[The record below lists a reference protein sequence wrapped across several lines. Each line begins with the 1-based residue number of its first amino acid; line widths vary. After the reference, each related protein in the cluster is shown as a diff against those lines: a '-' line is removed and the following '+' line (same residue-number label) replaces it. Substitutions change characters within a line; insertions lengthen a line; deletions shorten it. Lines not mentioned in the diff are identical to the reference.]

1 MIQRLRGRESFAR
14 LRREGTRVRSGPL
27 WCVMLADSSLEF
39 AHVGFAIG
47 RTAGPAVERNRVR
60 RRLREILRTV
70 DLSPGLY
77 LFGLATPARETTF
90 DALRHAV
97 QGMLS
102 RVPVSRTL
110 SAGS

>member
-1 MIQRLRGRESFAR
+1 
-14 LRREGTRVRSGPL
+14 
-27 WCVMLADSSLEF
+27 MLTDSSLEF

-47 RTAGPAVERNRVR
+47 RAAGPAVERNRVR

-77 LFGLATPARETTF
+77 LFGLATPARDTTF
-90 DALRHAV
+90 DVLQRGIQEIV
-97 QGMLS
+97 S
-102 RVPVSRTL
+102 RVSAPRTL

>member
-1 MIQRLRGRESFAR
+1 
-14 LRREGTRVRSGPL
+14 
-27 WCVMLADSSLEF
+27 MLIDSSLEF

-47 RTAGPAVERNRVR
+47 RTSGPAVERNRVR

-90 DALRHAV
+90 DSLRHGV
-97 QGMLS
+97 QGVMS